1 MDDAQK
7 RYTGRCD
14 CGGVL
19 DVNVPENQER
29 VDDWK
34 DRHTRGITRPGPDG
48 LPQFVP
54 TGHRILGDADRPRD
68 RRGGAGVTPA

>member
-54 TGHRILGDADRPRD
+54 TGHRILRETLTDL
-68 RRGGAGVTPA
+68 VTGEVVPA

>member
-54 TGHRILGDADRPRD
+54 TGHRILRGDR
-68 RRGGAGVTPA
+68 VTDLVTGEVVPA

>member
-1 MDDAQK
+1 
-7 RYTGRCD
+7 
-14 CGGVL
+14 
-19 DVNVPENQER
+19 VPENQER

-54 TGHRILGDADRPRD
+54 TGHRILRETLTDL
-68 RRGGAGVTPA
+68 VTGEVVPA

>member
-14 CGGVL
+14 CLGVL

-29 VDDWK
+29 VDDWRR
-34 DRHTRGITRPGPDG
+34 RHTEA
-48 LPQFVP
+48 
-54 TGHRILGDADRPRD
+54 GHRV
-68 RRGGAGVTPA
+68 RRETLTDLVTGEVVPA